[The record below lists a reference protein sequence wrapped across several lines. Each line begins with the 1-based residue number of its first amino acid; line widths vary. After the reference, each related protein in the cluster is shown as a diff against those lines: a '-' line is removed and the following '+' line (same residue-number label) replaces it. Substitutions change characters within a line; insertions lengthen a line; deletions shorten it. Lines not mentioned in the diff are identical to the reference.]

1 MWNSTSFLD
10 IDIHLRLTK
19 TIHPQDLRKRS
30 SMKINQVMTKTV
42 LEMLKTAS
50 DIEIREISI
59 FADNEERNRAI
70 KDISDDIKT
79 NKKTNLIHITA
90 KR

>member
-1 MWNSTSFLD
+1 
-10 IDIHLRLTK
+10 
-19 TIHPQDLRKRS
+19 
-30 SMKINQVMTKTV
+30 MTKTV

-79 NKKTNLIHITA
+79 NKTTNLIYITA

>member
-1 MWNSTSFLD
+1 
-10 IDIHLRLTK
+10 
-19 TIHPQDLRKRS
+19 
-30 SMKINQVMTKTV
+30 MKINQVMTKTV

-59 FADNEERNRAI
+59 FADSEERNRAI
-70 KDISDDIKT
+70 RDISDDIKT

>member
-1 MWNSTSFLD
+1 
-10 IDIHLRLTK
+10 
-19 TIHPQDLRKRS
+19 
-30 SMKINQVMTKTV
+30 MKINQVMTKTV

>member
-1 MWNSTSFLD
+1 
-10 IDIHLRLTK
+10 
-19 TIHPQDLRKRS
+19 
-30 SMKINQVMTKTV
+30 MKINQVMTKTV

-79 NKKTNLIHITA
+79 NNFFIFFVRLKFLLLGLTILLC
-90 KR
+90 

>member
-1 MWNSTSFLD
+1 
-10 IDIHLRLTK
+10 
-19 TIHPQDLRKRS
+19 
-30 SMKINQVMTKTV
+30 MKINQVMTKTV
-42 LEMLKTAS
+42 LEVLKTAS

>member
-1 MWNSTSFLD
+1 
-10 IDIHLRLTK
+10 
-19 TIHPQDLRKRS
+19 
-30 SMKINQVMTKTV
+30 MKINQVMTKTV

-79 NKKTNLIHITA
+79 SKKTNLIHITA